1 MLRGM
6 TDRATGGARADKLAA
21 ALARLRADDVAGAR
35 RLIDPVLAAEPANA
49 PALALRGLCRL
60 MAGELDDAVTEL
72 TRAADLL
79 PGDAA
84 TRANLA
90 AALRRR
96 GEDRLQS
103 GLPEAAQADFLA
115 ALDRAPDDAAALFG
129 LAQAA
134 QELGQYA
141 DALAAYDAY
150 LGAAPD
156 DTDAHLGRGFCLQ
169 ELRRLDEALSAYRAA
184 IKLDRACYAD
194 AVKRLTTASHGC
206 LWLTPSALRRSLGL
220 TT

>member
-6 TDRATGGARADKLAA
+6 TDRAAKADILAA
-21 ALARLRADDVAGAR
+21 ALARLRADDADGAR
-35 RLIDPVLAAEPANA
+35 RLLDPLLAAAPGSG
-49 PALALRGLCRL
+49 PALALRGHCRL
-60 MAGELDDAVTEL
+60 LVGDLDDAVAEL
-72 TRAADLL
+72 TKAADLL

-84 TRANLA
+84 TGANLA

-96 GEDRLQS
+96 GEDRLRA
-103 GLPEAAQADFLA
+103 GETETAQADFLA
-115 ALDRAPDDAAALFG
+115 ALDRAPDDMAALFG

-150 LGAAPD
+150 LGAAPE

-169 ELRRLDEALSAYRAA
+169 ELRRLDAALSAYRTAVG
-184 IKLDRACYAD
+184 LDRACYAE
-194 AVKRLTTASHGC
+194 AVKRLTTASRGC
-206 LWLTPSALRRSLGL
+206 LWLTPAATKRVLGL
-220 TT
+220 VDG

>member
-1 MLRGM
+1 MLRRM
-6 TDRATGGARADKLAA
+6 TDRAVKANILAE
-21 ALARLRADDVAGAR
+21 ALACLRADDVAGAR
-35 RLIDPVLAAEPANA
+35 QLLDPVLTAEPGNA

-60 MAGELDDAVTEL
+60 MAEEFDDAVAEL

-96 GEDRLQS
+96 AEDRLQS
-103 GLPEAAQADFLA
+103 GGPEAAQTDFLA
-115 ALDRAPDDAAALFG
+115 ALDRAPDDAEALFG

-150 LGAAPD
+150 LGAAPE

-169 ELRRLDEALSAYRAA
+169 ELRRLDEALAAYRTAV
-184 IKLDRACYAD
+184 KLDRACYAD

-206 LWLTPSALRRSLGL
+206 LWLTPSALKRAVGQS
-220 TT
+220 